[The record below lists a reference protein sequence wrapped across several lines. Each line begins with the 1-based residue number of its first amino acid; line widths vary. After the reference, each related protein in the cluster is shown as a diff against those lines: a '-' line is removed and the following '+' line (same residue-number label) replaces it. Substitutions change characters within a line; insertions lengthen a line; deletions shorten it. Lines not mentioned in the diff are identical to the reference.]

1 MKGALLPIT
10 INGNIASGNSG
21 GGLIRGGIRCQ
32 KQRTGQVNTGVDV
45 RGTGPV
51 SIDNTVTITADGE
64 EGVGENLLHGR
75 PVFWVALKDPADEV
89 AGIV

>member
-1 MKGALLPIT
+1 MWLDYRRDGV
-10 INGNIASGNSG
+10 G
-21 GGLIRGGIRCQ
+21 RQ
-32 KQRTGQVNTGVDV
+32 KHGTGPVNTGVDV

-51 SIDNTVTITADGE
+51 SIDSIVTITADGE

-89 AGIV
+89 AGIVWPD